1 MKYNINR
8 NVNIVSQYEYIV
20 RSISRIKTKFVRYDI
35 INIPRSFPTEFVV
48 VSSRRDPRVRLS
60 RTVSCHEARGTVRL
74 LINGRKSVGKKEEK
88 GRSGDDLTEGEGA
101 GIGGR
106 IAGKIDNNT
115 AHDAWEGGGGESR
128 HQRVAKKDSNSQST
142 RGEMTVR
149 AVTRTRGWIASVSRD
164 YTFHTPTPP
173 LYSLYLSPR
182 HRDNPSSPN
191 STSEEFNSRLSSSW
205 REYHH
210 RGPLPPS
217 SSSSKTRR

>member
-88 GRSGDDLTEGEGA
+88 GRSGDDLTEGGGGRESVVESPGKSIITRRTMRGRGA
-101 GIGGR
+101 GERADIKGWRRR
-106 IAGKIDNNT
+106 IQIRNQRGAKWPYAPLRVRED
-115 AHDAWEGGGGESR
+115 ESLLYR
-128 HQRVAKKDSNSQST
+128 ETT
-142 RGEMTVR
+142 RF
-149 AVTRTRGWIASVSRD
+149 TRLHRLYTRCI
-164 YTFHTPTPP
+164 
-173 LYSLYLSPR
+173 
-182 HRDNPSSPN
+182 
-191 STSEEFNSRLSSSW
+191 SRLAI
-205 REYHH
+205 ETTQA
-210 RGPLPPS
+210 PLIPRQRS
-217 SSSSKTRR
+217 LIRA